1 MALSGAMNRRVPAET
16 LELGLTMKKSR
27 QSDDTA
33 PRALLEDSPSHLL
46 HRVLQIALD
55 IYNAEAGEGAL
66 TQRQY
71 AVLKALQGTEGLSQT
86 DLVRSTGIDRST
98 LADLVARMLTKNLL
112 KRERSATDARANL
125 VQIAEG
131 GQTALDDMEPRVLAA
146 DEKILSLL
154 SPPKRDSFVKLLR
167 KIATTREDGAPTPE
181 DRAGLKAEKAA
192 QKAEKAEKAEKKA
205 RKKGHKKDDTRKLAK
220 KLRKLP
226 MPALSEGA
234 VGDEVTPEPVVAP
247 VPVKA

>member
-1 MALSGAMNRRVPAET
+1 MALSGTMNKSVPAET
-16 LELGLTMKKSR
+16 LEHGLTMKKSR
-27 QSDDTA
+27 HADGNA
-33 PRALLEDSPSHLL
+33 PRTVLEDSPSHLL

-86 DLVRSTGIDRST
+86 DLVRLTGIDRST

-112 KRERSATDARANL
+112 RRERSATDARANL
-125 VQIAEG
+125 VQIAEA
-131 GQTALDDMEPRVLAA
+131 GQTALDEMEPRVMAA

-154 SPPKRDSFVKLLR
+154 SPPKRESFVKLLR
-167 KIATTREDGAPTPE
+167 KITSAREDGAQAPE
-181 DRAGLKAEKAA
+181 DRAAHKAEKAA
-192 QKAEKAEKAEKKA
+192 HKAEKKA
-205 RKKGHKKDDTRKLAK
+205 RKKAGKKDDGHKLAK

-226 MPALSEGA
+226 MPVLSEGV
-234 VGDEVTPEPVVAP
+234 VGDETAAEPVVAP
-247 VPVKA
+247 VAVKA

>member
-1 MALSGAMNRRVPAET
+1 MALFGGMNQSVPAEP
-16 LELGLTMKKSR
+16 LEQGQTMKKSR
-27 QSDDTA
+27 QADAVT
-33 PRALLEDSPSHLL
+33 PRAVLEDSPSHLL

-86 DLVRSTGIDRST
+86 DLVRLTGIDRST

-112 KRERSATDARANL
+112 KRERSVTDARANL
-125 VQIAEG
+125 VQIAEA
-131 GQTALDDMEPRVLAA
+131 GQAALDEMEPRVLAA
-146 DEKILSLL
+146 DEKILALL

-167 KIATTREDGAPTPE
+167 KIAAAREDGAPVSE
-181 DRAGLKAEKAA
+181 ERAAVKAEKAA
-192 QKAEKAEKAEKKA
+192 QKAEKKA
-205 RKKGHKKDDTRKLAK
+205 RKKAHKKDDSRKLAK

-226 MPALSEGA
+226 MPALSEGV
-234 VGDEVTPEPVVAP
+234 VGAETAEEPVVAP
-247 VPVKA
+247 IAVKA